1 MLGTL
6 ELAELRTKASKTKR
20 CVCLCNQFFLLPS
33 QVSLCSPCC
42 KVVSLVADLKTETSE
57 MLVQL
62 NWQAVA
68 SAASHCAAQKWS
80 GSALSGDAVSV
91 GLKLVGW

>member
-1 MLGTL
+1 M
-6 ELAELRTKASKTKR
+6 
-20 CVCLCNQFFLLPS
+20 
-33 QVSLCSPCC
+33 
-42 KVVSLVADLKTETSE
+42 VSLVADLKTETSE
-57 MLVQL
+57 MFVQL

-91 GLKLVGW
+91 GLKLVGWS